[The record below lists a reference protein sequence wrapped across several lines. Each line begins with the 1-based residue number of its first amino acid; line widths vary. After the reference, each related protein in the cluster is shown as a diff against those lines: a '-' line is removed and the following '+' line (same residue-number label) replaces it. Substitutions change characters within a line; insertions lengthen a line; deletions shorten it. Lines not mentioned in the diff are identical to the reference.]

1 MTLLD
6 QPVGQLARQLPG
18 ATRVFHDYG
27 IDFCCGGRAT
37 LRDSFAGREADLARL
52 VAALEA
58 LPASQPGERDWQKA
72 SIGDLVDHI
81 LARYHAVHRQQ
92 LPELIRLARRV
103 EHVHGERGDCPSG
116 LAEHLEVMHQELESH
131 MQKEEMILFPLLKRG
146 SGHSA
151 HGPIAVMRFEHD
163 EHGEALAR
171 LMALTHDIQT
181 PKGACTTWRALYAGL
196 REFRE
201 DLMQHI
207 HLENNVLFERAASE
221 PPVSSELSLTSPI
234 EGGVA

>member
-6 QPVGQLARQLPG
+6 QPVGQLA
-18 ATRVFHDYG
+18 
-27 IDFCCGGRAT
+27 
-37 LRDSFAGREADLARL
+37 
-52 VAALEA
+52 
-58 LPASQPGERDWQKA
+58 GERDWQTA
-72 SIGDLVDHI
+72 SIDELIDHI

-103 EHVHGERGDCPSG
+103 EHVHDERRDCPSG
-116 LAEHLEVMHQELESH
+116 LAEHLEGMHQELESH

-146 SGHSA
+146 LAHSA
-151 HGPIAVMRFEHD
+151 HGPIAVMCFEHD
-163 EHGEALAR
+163 EHGESLAR

-207 HLENNVLFERAASE
+207 HLENNVLFEQAMAQE
-221 PPVSSELSLTSPI
+221 NPQ
-234 EGGVA
+234 